1 MKKILGFFLCFVL
14 YLIGCKK
21 EKNSGPVISSSNPGK
36 GANGIPVTIKGNGF
50 GTDKSQLTVTFNGAV
65 AVIDS
70 VIGDTAIYV
79 KVSAAATTGKIQIT
93 RNDITAISATD
104 FIILPGTW
112 VRKADIP

>member
-1 MKKILGFFLCFVL
+1 
-14 YLIGCKK
+14 
-21 EKNSGPVISSSNPGK
+21 
-36 GANGIPVTIKGNGF
+36 
-50 GTDKSQLTVTFNGAV
+50 
-65 AVIDS
+65 

-112 VRKADIP
+112 VRKADIPWDPGVAVGVAFSINGKGYFTTGSNGGPGGDKLFEYNPLTDQWIEKSPCPEGLESAFGMVI